1 MYKLSRGEARRG
13 KARRDEARQGKSRW
27 VSSRHPLSTLPFVLL
42 PGSYPRVTLRLY
54 NFISTVKHFALACRA
69 HLQLLPVLALG
80 CPAVNSPFFARP
92 VIKFTAPLS
101 ISHTLKLQAT
111 RISMVLSL
119 WAPLITISIIIYDF
133 NFVQLLLA
141 FLLIATSQL
150 PVLLPT
156 PAHTHVNTPT
166 DTQLQFVR

>member
-1 MYKLSRGEARRG
+1 M
-13 KARRDEARQGKSRW
+13 
-27 VSSRHPLSTLPFVLL
+27 
-42 PGSYPRVTLRLY
+42 RLY

-156 PAHTHVNTPT
+156 PAHTHTHT
-166 DTQLQFVR
+166 CTLQQTHNCTSFGNGHRMPSVGFGLVLCIISSLALPDCLSACARHNANICL